1 MCLRRRRRQK
11 KKAPR
16 PQRSLPSG
24 QYRFLTL
31 VATATHRGSGVGAH
45 AVGNACDALRWV
57 GCDSVFCACYKIDPG
72 HLASVHL
79 PYQVRGGQPRP
90 LANATTVASIGYVAH
105 RQNE

>member
-1 MCLRRRRRQK
+1 MCARRRRRQK

-31 VATATHRGSGVGAH
+31 VATATHRDSGVGAH

-57 GCDSVFCACYKIDPG
+57 GGDSVSCACYKIDPQLVTSL
-72 HLASVHL
+72 HLL
-79 PYQVRGGQPRP
+79 YQVRGDQPRQ
-90 LANATTVASIGYVAH
+90 LANASTVASIGYQAH
-105 RQNE
+105 PPNE